1 MDKHGLITEISKLT
15 GYTKGDT
22 EFFLEGFT
30 QALYNAIERG
40 EDVSLVNVGKWFV
53 VEREA
58 RKTIHPA
65 TREEIEVPAKS
76 IVRYKISKNLQ
87 NSLIK

>member
-22 EFFLEGFT
+22 EVFLDGFT
-30 QALYNAIERG
+30 QAVYNAIERG
-40 EDVSLVNVGKWFV
+40 EEVSLVNIGKWFV
-53 VEREA
+53 VNREA
-58 RKTIHPA
+58 RIGVHPA
-65 TREEIEVPAKS
+65 TREEFEVPAKS